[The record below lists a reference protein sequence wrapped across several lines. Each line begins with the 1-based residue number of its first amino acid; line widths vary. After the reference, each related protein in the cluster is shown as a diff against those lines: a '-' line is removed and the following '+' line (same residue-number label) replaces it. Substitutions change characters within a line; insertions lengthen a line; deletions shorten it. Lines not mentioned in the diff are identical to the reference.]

1 VSGYERAPWLDEAD
15 ATPREVLT
23 AALGDAGQADAAL
36 AALEA
41 AGYAVAAHV
50 WVATLELA
58 VLAALPPRV
67 VISGGGAGRSS
78 NPPAG
83 GGAGGGGYPFSTGC

>member
-1 VSGYERAPWLDEAD
+1 MSGAMVTTQENLLRENVARANLAAALDRYGAAAGGEALTMAGHVAERAAEL
-15 ATPREVLT
+15 
-23 AALGDAGQADAAL
+23 
-36 AALEA
+36 
-41 AGYAVAAHV
+41 
-50 WVATLELA
+50 LA